1 MAAAHAQQC
10 VFSHDACRNVRKYN
24 FSSYDDNMS
33 LLHVITTHFLPIA
46 RFRVGQNVY
55 IAGSSGDILG
65 TSNWN
70 AAVTS
75 WYNEVQYMNATY
87 IKSFP

>member
-1 MAAAHAQQC
+1 
-10 VFSHDACRNVRKYN
+10 
-24 FSSYDDNMS
+24 MS
-33 LLHVITTHFLPIA
+33 LLHVITTHFLSIA
-46 RFRVGQNVY
+46 RFRVGQDVY

-75 WYNEVQYMNATY
+75 WYNEVQYMTTAAVT
-87 IKSFP
+87 SLP

>member
-10 VFSHDACRNVRKYN
+10 LFEHAEMFVSTILVN
-24 FSSYDDNMS
+24 
-33 LLHVITTHFLPIA
+33 LTITCNYYLSTHFLPIA

-70 AAVTS
+70 AALTA
-75 WYNEVQYMNATY
+75 WYNEVQYMTTAAVT
-87 IKSFP
+87 SLP

>member
-10 VFSHDACRNVRKYN
+10 LFEHAEMFVSTISVT
-24 FSSYDDNMS
+24 MT
-33 LLHVITTHFLPIA
+33 ITCNYYFLTAHLLPIA

-75 WYNEVQYMNATY
+75 WYNEVQYMTTAAVT
-87 IKSFP
+87 SLP